1 MAIPQMALIYLSF
14 QPWYAADD
22 LPVTFSGL
30 ATAGHCPSSTAIPLV
45 APTDFSLASVIPLM
59 TW

>member
-22 LPVTFSGL
+22 LAVTFSGL
-30 ATAGHCPSSTAIPLV
+30 ATAARWG
-45 APTDFSLASVIPLM
+45 LM
-59 TW
+59 PN